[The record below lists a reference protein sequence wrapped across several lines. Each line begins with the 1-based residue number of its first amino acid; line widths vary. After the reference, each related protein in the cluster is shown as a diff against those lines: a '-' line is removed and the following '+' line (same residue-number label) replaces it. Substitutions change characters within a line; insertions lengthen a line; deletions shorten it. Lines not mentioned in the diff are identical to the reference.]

1 MLVSSILVMW
11 PPRGKGDESPC
22 CGKGNKTLSFEVG
35 RVHYTHGNTK
45 SQRTQTDQIYTG
57 NYYFDNS
64 HKEQNTWEKHTH
76 TYAQHTFPVQF
87 FGPVAFSPAPDK
99 QLCYSDNEN
108 NKKVGGK
115 AKTNLQL
122 VLLECYSVEA
132 REPSVTVQNSTGCSL
147 YFLLQKHW
155 LFIHNRTVFESRPV
169 WWENHLPFWSV
180 LGCLVFVFGLSLW
193 VWLWCKANFK
203 SKCVPTHGRVCSPQG
218 DP

>member
-76 TYAQHTFPVQF
+76 TYAQHTLFLCNF
-87 FGPVAFSPAPDK
+87 LA
-99 QLCYSDNEN
+99 QL
-108 NKKVGGK
+108 
-115 AKTNLQL
+115 
-122 VLLECYSVEA
+122 
-132 REPSVTVQNSTGCSL
+132 PSVQRQTNSYATVTMKTTKRLEEKQKPTSSL
-147 YFLLQKHW
+147 FCLNVILSKRGSLVWRFRTPLGVPFIFFSKSIDFLFTIGQFLKAD
-155 LFIHNRTVFESRPV
+155 LFDERIIS
-169 WWENHLPFWSV
+169 
-180 LGCLVFVFGLSLW
+180 LSDL
-193 VWLWCKANFK
+193 F
-203 SKCVPTHGRVCSPQG
+203 
-218 DP
+218 